1 MAIYRNVSMT
11 FWTDSKIVDDF
22 SPEDKYFYLYLLTNP
37 HTNLCGCYEISMKQI
52 ADEMGYG
59 VQKVKGLVKK
69 LEKEHDVIRYNKD
82 TKEVLVLKWNRY
94 NWTKSEKFRVPL
106 SKEIEAI
113 KCEEFKLYL
122 TDIFDGKD
130 TVSIGYRYTTD
141 TTVSV
146 SDTDTD
152 TVSDTVSDKYSA
164 EREEIIA
171 YFNEICGTKYRPDTK
186 AIKKLIDGL
195 LDQNFTV
202 DDFKTVIYK
211 KAKQWLHDPEMC
223 KFVRPQTLF
232 TGKFEGY
239 LNEVEALSFEERLW
253 MA

>member
-1 MAIYRNVSMT
+1 MSEGWVKIHRELFGHPIWINSTPEQKVILVTLICMANHEPSRWEWNGQIFEVGRGQMVTSLESIAEKCGNGVSVRNVRT
-11 FWTDSKIVDDF
+11 ALQRFEKLEF
-22 SPEDKYFYLYLLTNP
+22 LTNKS
-37 HTNLCGCYEISMKQI
+37 TNRGRLITICNYCKWQDVPSETDKQTDRQLTSNRQ
-52 ADEMGYG
+52 ATD
-59 VQKVKGLVKK
+59 KHLTTNKNDKNNK
-69 LEKEHDVIRYNKD
+69 NEKNGKNNK
-82 TKEVLVLKWNRY
+82 
-94 NWTKSEKFRVPL
+94 
-106 SKEIEAI
+106 
-113 KCEEFKLYL
+113 
-122 TDIFDGKD
+122 
-130 TVSIGYRYTTD
+130 
-141 TTVSV
+141 
-146 SDTDTD
+146 
-152 TVSDTVSDKYSA
+152 DKYSA

-171 YFNEICGTKYRPDTK
+171 YFNEVCGTKYRPDTK

>member
-1 MAIYRNVSMT
+1 MSNGWVKIYPKMLKNPVVT
-11 FWTDSKIVDDF
+11 KDS
-22 SPEDKYFYLYLLTNP
+22 EYLAVWIYLLLNAVWKETDVMFGGERITLKPGQLTTGRRKIASELKVSESKVQRILKVFEIEQQIEQRTDHQCRLISIVHWDEYQNCEQRNEQRVNNDRTTSEQRVNTKEEYKTN
-37 HTNLCGCYEISMKQI
+37 K
-52 ADEMGYG
+52 
-59 VQKVKGLVKK
+59 KVKTGK
-69 LEKEHDVIRYNKD
+69 
-82 TKEVLVLKWNRY
+82 TK
-94 NWTKSEKFRVPL
+94 
-106 SKEIEAI
+106 
-113 KCEEFKLYL
+113 
-122 TDIFDGKD
+122 
-130 TVSIGYRYTTD
+130 
-141 TTVSV
+141 
-146 SDTDTD
+146 
-152 TVSDTVSDKYSA
+152 DKYSA

-171 YFNEICGTKYRPDTK
+171 YFNEVCGTKYRPDTK